1 MNKNEAMVELCELNM
16 RVFDYYHKY
25 HKNVRTLTSIQINI
39 LIKAAHVLQHKMN
52 KLINKHR
59 ITIIKAPMFRDGDFY
74 IPRGYYFWPLEWEST
89 LPKRL
94 IYQP

>member
-39 LIKAAHVLQHKMN
+39 LIKDAH
-52 KLINKHR
+52 
-59 ITIIKAPMFRDGDFY
+59 
-74 IPRGYYFWPLEWEST
+74 FWPLEWEST